1 LPRPYNSHRLMN
13 HREGAAASPYNTMN
27 EATDPLR
34 TWIKSVDGSNPK
46 HAVEQAAGSPLLAAA
61 AHRGR

>member
-1 LPRPYNSHRLMN
+1 MN

-34 TWIKSVDGSNPK
+34 TWIESVDGSNPK